1 MTNGAARK
9 RAVVEVV
16 ASAHFHLVMGRKQ
29 DKYFSIDTE
38 YGSTVMQ
45 SLTAGNIGKLL
56 KNFFK
61 TYIVGIKLQRDENGE
76 ECASRCEGLGKDTAA
91 RQLLDEA
98 VFLCHSMVQGDTD
111 SLAPSSA
118 GLETAK
124 KPKRPSGHGAK
135 SKTNASEKG
144 FSGNIAKKA
153 KRESWLLAE
162 AAREEAAIQ
171 VVREMGAD
179 IAKATTQ
186 GNEIFAS
193 LIAFLADCNKKDIR
207 QPALQRHFIAF
218 HTAYERKITTLGHS
232 AEGVGQ
238 NDPPGLYRGRFGKI
252 SGGLQKCCRARSP

>member
-1 MTNGAARK
+1 VQASASHLLRVESESPSDIWQYEPTAPTTSQGTSGVSKDTNSALARDRRSRVTLNKIENARLFEWCAAHEVGMTNGAARK

-153 KRESWLLAE
+153 KRKS
-162 AAREEAAIQ
+162 
-171 VVREMGAD
+171 
-179 IAKATTQ
+179 
-186 GNEIFAS
+186 
-193 LIAFLADCNKKDIR
+193 
-207 QPALQRHFIAF
+207 
-218 HTAYERKITTLGHS
+218 
-232 AEGVGQ
+232 
-238 NDPPGLYRGRFGKI
+238 
-252 SGGLQKCCRARSP
+252 